1 MNKNTENLVKTL
13 DKKAVNILIYGSVY
27 KEKFGFKGLAL
38 PFVPKSCA
46 VREEFLINVKRKK
59 F

>member
-1 MNKNTENLVKTL
+1 ML
-13 DKKAVNILIYGSVY
+13 DKKAGNILIYGSVY

-46 VREEFLINVKRKK
+46 VREEFLINVKRKN